1 MANVTFEAFK
11 GNDLLKEKLMD
22 SFHAKKENHAYI
34 VEGSLGSGRHQLA
47 KILSAGFLCS
57 SEGNR
62 PCGVC
67 KDCIKVGSGI
77 HPDILEIKL
86 MEKKQSIGID
96 VIRDNM
102 EDINILPNE
111 AEKKVYLIDSAEKL
125 TVGAQNALLKVLE
138 EPPYF
143 VAFII
148 IVEAGNNLLPTVL
161 SRCTRIGLNPPEDIS
176 STFVKDYKA
185 YALLSNTFLERLTEN
200 SEYDFIKLID
210 KCAGKSRDHFSEF
223 LGVLYTYLRDI
234 LVFKTTR
241 NKEILYFLDR
251 QLQISEFSDKMTNGQ
266 VLKLMDFISKTL
278 NALEL
283 NCNLNLWAVSFFAK
297 CWEEVH

>member
-1 MANVTFEAFK
+1 MAAVTFEAFK
-11 GNDLLKEKLMD
+11 GNDLLKEKLAD
-22 SFHAKKENHAYI
+22 SFKAKKENHAYLI
-34 VEGSLGSGRHQLA
+34 EGPLGSGRHQLA

-57 SEGNR
+57 EEGNR

-67 KDCIKVGSGI
+67 KDCIKVNSGM
-77 HPDILEIKL
+77 HPDVLEIKL
-86 MEKKQSIGID
+86 PEKKQSIGID

-111 AEKKVYLIDSAEKL
+111 AEKKVYIVYTAEKL

-161 SRCTRIGLNPPEDIS
+161 SRCTRISLNPPEDIS

-185 YALLSNTFLERLTEN
+185 YELLSNTFLERLTEN

-210 KCAGKSRDHFSEF
+210 KCAGKNRDSFSEF
-223 LGVLYTYLRDI
+223 LGVLYSYLRDI
-234 LVFKTTR
+234 LVFKASR

-266 VLKLMDFISKTL
+266 ILKLMDFISKTL

-283 NCNLNLWAVSFFAK
+283 NCNLSLWAVSFFAK